1 MNNYFND
8 LYQEVYE
15 YTSDIMNGYYVE
27 HKSSFQKKKIK
38 RKINKKAKK
47 IIDKAKIALV
57 VITVTLP
64 ITIPLIKAMKR
75 ELQELNDAAKK
86 ERDEKKARKKKYEN
100 EIDECQRYRRLLK
113 NHESYIYSLLKSVE
127 GLEQSYSNPY
137 IDITDKEKEELT
149 QKQKDILKKINEST
163 EDVKQIANKI
173 VGMGKYYNVTPPPR
187 MNQALFKLSKDDS
200 IKTYNQ
206 FRMKARF

>member
-1 MNNYFND
+1 M
-8 LYQEVYE
+8 LQRK
-15 YTSDIMNGYYVE
+15 NG
-27 HKSSFQKKKIK
+27 
-38 RKINKKAKK
+38 
-47 IIDKAKIALV
+47 
-57 VITVTLP
+57 
-64 ITIPLIKAMKR
+64 MK
-75 ELQELNDAAKK
+75 
-86 ERDEKKARKKKYEN
+86 KKARKKKYEN

-127 GLEQSYSNPY
+127 GLEQSYTNTS
-137 IDITDKEKEELT
+137 IDITDKEKEEMT
-149 QKQKDILKKINEST
+149 QKQKDVLKKINEST

-173 VGMGKYYNVTPPPR
+173 VGMGKYYNVTPPR

>member
-15 YTSDIMNGYYVE
+15 YTSDIMSGYYVE
-27 HKSSFQKKKIK
+27 RKSSFQKKKIK

-64 ITIPLIKAMKR
+64 FSIPLIKAMKR
-75 ELQELNDAAKK
+75 DLQELNDAAKK

-100 EIDECQRYRRLLK
+100 EINECQRYRRLLK

-127 GLEQSYSNPY
+127 GLEQSYTNTS